1 MHINAGDIKIANTLL
16 ALLSLDHTL
25 HKNDKSCPWKAL
37 LSSSVKWETLL
48 QQVHILKCSA
58 TNSGIVNSCA
68 VLLATQVACFGK
80 KVIQDSCFPFL
91 SSLKYPIRLDPSRV
105 VIHQIP
111 PHRKKLKKMDLQRR
125 RLKAIEVVVVLSK
138 GKDPLFLVICKIQ
151 LGIRQ
156 YLWG

>member
-68 VLLATQVACFGK
+68 VLLTTQLSCFGK
-80 KVIQDSCFPFL
+80 KSYSGQLLPIPKFSEISHQTWSFKGCYSPNPTSQEKVEKDGLAKETFKGNRGGSCVIQRERPTFPCHL
-91 SSLKYPIRLDPSRV
+91 
-105 VIHQIP
+105 
-111 PHRKKLKKMDLQRR
+111 
-125 RLKAIEVVVVLSK
+125 
-138 GKDPLFLVICKIQ
+138 
-151 LGIRQ
+151 
-156 YLWG
+156 